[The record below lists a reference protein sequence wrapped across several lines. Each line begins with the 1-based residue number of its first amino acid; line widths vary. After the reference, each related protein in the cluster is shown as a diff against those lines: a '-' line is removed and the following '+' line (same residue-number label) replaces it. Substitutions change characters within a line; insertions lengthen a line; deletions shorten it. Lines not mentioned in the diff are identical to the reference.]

1 VTSATAPIISA
12 TGIAAPNFAQ
22 VKLFLDAGYVGIFG
36 ADAYEANDSMDG
48 QLVAMIAQ
56 GFADANAAIVAT
68 YNSFSPTTGQGNGLS
83 SNVKINGLKR
93 ITPSFST
100 AQVTLTG
107 QANLPIS
114 NGFVQDANGN
124 SWALPALVTIGAGG
138 TVTVTATC
146 VVAGALAAGSN
157 TLTIQTPVLG
167 WQSVTNATAVL
178 GNPVETDAALRV
190 RQSVSTALPSQT
202 IFSGIVAAIE
212 QIVGVTR
219 AQGYE
224 NATAA
229 TDANGIPAGNL
240 AFVVEGGVAL
250 TIATAI
256 AGHIAPGVPTY
267 LTGSGSTQT
276 ITDSAGFSKVIKF
289 MTPIES
295 TIIAQ
300 VTVHPLVGWA
310 ASTIPII
317 TAAIAAYLSTLP
329 IGQPV
334 NIAAITVA
342 AYLLNT
348 PYQGTYL
355 VKVVQANKNGGSF
368 QGTDIAMAFNE
379 AATPG
384 TSTVSTV

>member
-1 VTSATAPIISA
+1 MTSPTAATISA

-22 VKLFLDAGYVGIFG
+22 ILAYLKAGYQGIFG
-36 ADAYEANDSMDG
+36 ADAYLGNDSQDG
-48 QLVAMIAQ
+48 QLLALIAQ
-56 GFADANAAIVAT
+56 GFADHNAADIAS
-68 YNSFSPTTGQGNGLS
+68 YNSFSPATGQGNGLS

-93 ITPSFST
+93 LTPSFST
-100 AQVTLTG
+100 SQVTLTG
-107 QANLPIS
+107 QANLPIA

-146 VVAGALAAGSN
+146 IVAGAIAAGSN

-167 WQSVTNATAVL
+167 WQSVTNTSAVL
-178 GNPVETDAALRV
+178 GNPVEADAALRV
-190 RQSVSTALPSQT
+190 RQSGSTTLPSQT
-202 IFSGIVAAIE
+202 IFSGIVAAIQ

-224 NATAA
+224 NATAV
-229 TDANGIPAGNL
+229 TDANGIPPGNL
-240 AFVVEGGVAL
+240 AFVVEGGTAL

-276 ITDSAGFSKVIKF
+276 ITDAAGYSKVIKF
-289 MTPIES
+289 MTPTES

-300 VTVHPLVGWA
+300 VTVHPLTGWA

-317 TAAIAAYLSTLP
+317 TAAISAYLSALP

-334 NIAAITVA
+334 NMAAITIA
-342 AYLLNT
+342 AALLNT

-355 VKVVQANKNGGSF
+355 VKSVQANKNAGGF
-368 QGTDIAMAFNE
+368 QSTDIAMAFNE